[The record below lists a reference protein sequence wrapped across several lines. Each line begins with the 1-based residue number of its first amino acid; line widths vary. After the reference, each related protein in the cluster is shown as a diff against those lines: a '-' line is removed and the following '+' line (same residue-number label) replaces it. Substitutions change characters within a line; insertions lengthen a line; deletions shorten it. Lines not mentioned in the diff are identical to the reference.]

1 MNITTPAVD
10 AIAQINIEGNI
21 IPASWLNHLKTD
33 AKKNP
38 KPDTIGA
45 ILLSDI
51 FYWYRPTEVRDESTG
66 QIVGYKK
73 KFRAD
78 KLQRNYEQFANQ
90 FGFGKDQARNALRR
104 LEKQGLITIEFRNIV
119 TSAGM
124 KISNA
129 MFVEPIPEN
138 IKKITYRVNNYNL
151 RGVSVNSP
159 TPYQSICAEGVS
171 QFTDTYT
178 KTTTKITTKNTLK
191 DIRVLP
197 GATRDSPISCDEY
210 NFTSDDKKEIVSYYM
225 EMYEHHT
232 GQSHPKLKPSQWER
246 VDDGLNKIDNV
257 ELGMEYIP
265 DVNVWKDVIDQHFA
279 TNYNSCDYNILHF
292 IEDGIKVRRMYE
304 AGYQ

>member
-51 FYWYRPTEVRDESTG
+51 FYWYRPTEIRDESTG

-104 LEKQGLITIEFRNIV
+104 LERQGLITIEFRDIV

-178 KTTTKITTKNTLK
+178 ETTTETTSKTTLK
-191 DIRVLP
+191 DTRESP
-197 GATRDSPISCDEY
+197 RATRDRATPYYEFD
-210 NFTSDDKKEIVSYYM
+210 FTDNDKNEIVSYYM
-225 EMYEHHT
+225 EAYKRCI
-232 GQSHPKLKPSQWER
+232 QQPHPKLKPSQWKR
-246 VDDGLNKIDNV
+246 VDSGLESIYNKEIDV
-257 ELGMEYIP
+257 SFDSPEVDEWKQMIDKHFETEYA
-265 DVNVWKDVIDQHFA
+265 D
-279 TNYNSCDYNILHF
+279 CDYNILHF
-292 IEDGIKVRRMYE
+292 ITDGVKIKRMYE
-304 AGYQ
+304 TIY